1 MTDKIYFQFV
11 AIIALVVLIVFLFW
25 DSTKTTEIAISG
37 AIFVLATIL
46 SLFVGRSDGGTDR
59 S

>member
-1 MTDKIYFQFV
+1 MADKIYFQFV
-11 AIIALVVLIVFLFW
+11 AIIALIVLIVFLFW
-25 DSTKTTEIAISG
+25 DSTKTMEIGISG